1 MCGIVGYVG
10 SRKARPL
17 LLEGLQK
24 LEYRGYDSAG
34 ISVLEGD
41 RIEAVRAVGNL
52 SALRVA
58 IAEHERRRGAEPAGA
73 AAVAVAEQPVQT
85 GIGHT
90 RWATHGRVSEENAHP
105 HFDTT
110 DSIHIV
116 VNGIVE
122 NYIALKARLLKTSP
136 APRFTSE
143 TDAEV
148 IAHLVSHHYDGDLV
162 AAVRAAYAEMRGHYA
177 FVAMSAHD
185 PGLLVCVR
193 RECPLII
200 GVGEG
205 ERFVGSAIP
214 AFLRETRRVQYIG
227 DDEIIAVRP
236 GGAEF
241 FTAAGEPLEREI
253 SEIEW
258 DADTAEKQGYETFM
272 LKEIHEQADAVAETI
287 GERAARG
294 WGIDLGIVAGEADPA
309 GRPGAA
315 AAIDDAFLARIKR
328 VVVVACGT
336 AFHAGLI
343 GRYAIEHWARVPV
356 EVEVASE
363 YRYRDPVVGPDDLVI
378 GISQSGET
386 LDTLVAMQTAR
397 ARGARVLALT
407 NVMGA
412 QITREADGTLYTRAG
427 LEIGVAATKTFVSQI
442 TAMYLIALRLAEVR
456 GVMDRAQLKPP
467 ISDLKRLP
475 HLISEFMERDASPI
489 EAIAT
494 SVHRAGF
501 FMYLGRHIG
510 LPVALEG
517 ALKLKEISYIATDA
531 YAAGEMKH
539 GPIALLDQDT
549 PVVVVAT
556 DSPVREKLVSN
567 IQEVRVRGARVIA
580 IATEGDAEIAE
591 HADEVIWVPR
601 THWMLAPLLAV
612 IPLQLLAYHIARL
625 RGLNVDQPRNL
636 AKTVTVE

>member
-10 SRKARPL
+10 PKKARPL
-17 LLEGLQK
+17 LMEGLEK

-34 ISVLEGD
+34 ISVLAGD
-41 RIEAVRAVGNL
+41 RVDAVRAVGNL
-52 SALRVA
+52 SALRSA
-58 IAEHERRRGAEPAGA
+58 IAAREKALPAPERG
-73 AAVAVAEQPVQT
+73 AAVAVAERPVPET
-85 GIGHT
+85 GVGHT
-90 RWATHGRVSEENAHP
+90 RWATHGRVTEENAHP
-105 HFDTT
+105 HYDTT
-110 DSIHIV
+110 DSVHIV

-122 NYIALKARLLKTSP
+122 NYIALKVRLTEKG
-136 APRFTSE
+136 AVFTSE

-148 IAHLVSHHYDGDLV
+148 IAHLVAHHYDGDLLE
-162 AAVRAAYAEMRGHYA
+162 AVRAAYAELRGHYA
-177 FVAMSAHD
+177 FVAMTAREA
-185 PGLLVCVR
+185 GVLVGAR
-193 RECPLII
+193 KECPLIV
-200 GVGEG
+200 GRGEG
-205 ERFVGSAIP
+205 ETFIASAIP
-214 AFLRETRRVQYIG
+214 AVLRETRRVQYIG
-227 DDEIIAVRP
+227 DDELVVLRP
-236 GGAEF
+236 DGTEF
-241 FTAAGEPLEREI
+241 YTPAGEPVEHEI
-253 SEIEW
+253 VEIDW
-258 DADTAEKQGYETFM
+258 DADTAEKQGFETFM

-294 WGIDLGIVAGEADPA
+294 WGIDLGVTAPGGEPSAVV
-309 GRPGAA
+309 
-315 AAIDDAFLARIKR
+315 DDDLLTRIRR
-328 VVVVACGT
+328 VVFVACGT
-336 AFHAGLI
+336 AYHAGLI
-343 GRYAIEHWARVPV
+343 GRYAIEQWARVPV
-356 EVEVASE
+356 EVDIASE

-386 LDTLVAMQTAR
+386 ADTLAAMRTAR
-397 ARGARVLALT
+397 SRGATVLAVT

-412 QITREADGTLYTRAG
+412 QATREADGVLYTRAG

-442 TAMYLIALRLAEVR
+442 TVMYLLALRLAEVR

-475 HLISEFMERDASPI
+475 HMIAEVLDRDVAGI
-489 EAIAT
+489 EAIAQA
-494 SVHRAGF
+494 HHQAKF
-501 FMYLGRHIG
+501 FLYLGRHIG

-539 GPIALLDQDT
+539 GPIALLDENT

-556 DSPVREKLVSN
+556 ESPVLEKVISN
-567 IQEVRVRGARVIA
+567 IQEVRARGARVIA
-580 IATEGDAEIAE
+580 VATEGDEQIGQ